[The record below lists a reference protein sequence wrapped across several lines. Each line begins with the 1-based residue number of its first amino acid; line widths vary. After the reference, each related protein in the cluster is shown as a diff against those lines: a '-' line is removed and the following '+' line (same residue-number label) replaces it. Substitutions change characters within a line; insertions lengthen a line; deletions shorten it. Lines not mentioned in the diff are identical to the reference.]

1 MLRKM
6 NINEAI
12 EFATENKNASEEQ
25 VLGILLNALKDA
37 VEYIEAN
44 VENYTPDD
52 ISNKVYT
59 EEFEFAVIML
69 GKTGLIVAK
78 GNIYNGKPED
88 WAAYFGSIERS
99 REEWREVC
107 ANGAKIPHSYAKF
120 FFPEYEKKYTWRP

>member
-6 NINEAI
+6 NIDGAI
-12 EFATENKNASEEQ
+12 EFATENNNASKEQ
-25 VLGILLNALKDA
+25 VLGILLVTLRDA

-52 ISNKVYT
+52 ISNEVYT
-59 EEFEFAVIML
+59 EEFEIAMVKL

-88 WAAYFGSIERS
+88 WAAYFGNIERS
-99 REEWREVC
+99 REEWPEVC
-107 ANGAKIPHSYAKF
+107 AKGDKIPHSHAKF
-120 FFPEYEKKYTWRP
+120 LFPEFEKKYAWRS